1 MVEELLEQNGEDA
14 LLSILVLSSH
24 LLSWSAYKLNEEGQQ
39 ELGCEFLELA
49 TSVEKMML
57 KRLDPADVEG
67 AAIVPFAPRW
77 G

>member
-24 LLSWSAYKLNEEGQQ
+24 LLSWSAYKLNEDGQA
-39 ELGCEFLELA
+39 ELGREFLELA

-57 KRLDPADVEG
+57 NRLDPANVER
-67 AAIVPFAPRW
+67 AAIVPFAPRD

>member
-24 LLSWSAYKLNEEGQQ
+24 LLSWSAYKLNEEGQE
-39 ELGCEFLELA
+39 ELGREFLELA

-57 KRLDPADVEG
+57 KRLDPADVER
-67 AAIVPFAPRW
+67 AAIVPFALR
-77 G
+77 GG